1 MDLQGKTVIV
11 TGASSGI
18 GLSLSRLL
26 AGEKLNLAL
35 IARRADLLNKL
46 AEELK
51 DSGSAVFP
59 LPCDVAR
66 KDDIQRV
73 CREVKARFGGVD
85 VAVLNAG
92 LAYHGG
98 IEPFDTEAG
107 RAIFEVNVFGVIDFI
122 GELLPDFKQR
132 RSGMIVGVS
141 SLADSRGFPRN
152 GFYSASK
159 SAVTF
164 ILDALR
170 VESKKHGIKVL
181 TVKPGFVQTP
191 MVAGNEMKMAFIVS
205 PEKAA
210 AIILRGMKKGKKYV
224 QFPFPMWAGSKIIKF
239 MPNFLYEPIAARIKK

>member
-1 MDLQGKTVIV
+1 MELQGKTVIV

-18 GLSLSRLL
+18 GLALSRLL
-26 AGEKLNLAL
+26 AKEKLNLAL
-35 IARRADLLNKL
+35 IARRGDVLSRL

-51 DSGSAVFP
+51 DSGSVLLP
-59 LPCDVAR
+59 VPCDVAGR
-66 KDDIQRV
+66 EGVIKA

-85 VAVLNAG
+85 IAVLNAG
-92 LAYHGG
+92 LAYGGG
-98 IEPFDTEAG
+98 IEPFNAEAG
-107 RAIFEVNVFGVIDFI
+107 RRIFEVNVFGVIDFI
-122 GELLPDFKQR
+122 GELLPDFR
-132 RSGMIVGVS
+132 RRGKGMIVGVS

-191 MVAGNEMKMAFIVS
+191 MVGGNDIKMPFIVTAD
-205 PEKAA
+205 KAA
-210 AIILRGMKKGKKYV
+210 SLILKGIKKEKKYV
-224 QFPFPMWAGSKIIKF
+224 QFPFPMWVSSKIIKF